1 MSLAPLGLEPA
12 EEAVYRAVLRHPE
25 REAAALAGDVGQ
37 DPAEVARHVHSLV
50 GAGLLRRTP
59 TGPRPE
65 RPDLA
70 TAAALARAQQ
80 ELTEQQDR
88 LVAARRE
95 VNDLVE
101 LYVAGSRLSDDGLAV
116 ERIEG
121 PVAIRQRLDELTTA
135 TRAEFWT
142 VNQGV
147 ATPEELQEVRAND
160 RPHVERGVQFRSVV
174 PSAFLLQESGLGN
187 VMTTSALGEQYRVL
201 PDPPLTFVVADRVVV
216 VVPLDPDDVRRGALF
231 VRSPG
236 VVRAFAAL
244 FEATWAQARPVFT
257 HVGDARPDG
266 LETRERRLLELL
278 ATGSQDE
285 TVARHL
291 GLGVRTVRRDVARL
305 MDRLGARSRFEAGVL
320 AAGRGWL

>member
-1 MSLAPLGLEPA
+1 MAAP
-12 EEAVYRAVLRHPE
+12 
-25 REAAALAGDVGQ
+25 
-37 DPAEVARHVHSLV
+37 ARPPTLV
-50 GAGLLRRTP
+50 GMLLSVLGGL
-59 TGPRPE
+59 
-65 RPDLA
+65 A
-70 TAAALARAQQ
+70 
-80 ELTEQQDR
+80 
-88 LVAARRE
+88 LVA
-95 VNDLVE
+95 LI
-101 LYVAGSRLSDDGLAV
+101 GLAF
-116 ERIEG
+116 
-121 PVAIRQRLDELTTA
+121 A
-135 TRAEFWT
+135 
-142 VNQGV
+142 
-147 ATPEELQEVRAND
+147 VR
-160 RPHVERGVQFRSVV
+160 VLKQYERGVQFRSVV

-257 HVGDARPDG
+257 HVDDARPDG
-266 LETRERRLLELL
+266 LEARERRLLELL

-305 MDRLGARSRFEAGVL
+305 MERLGARSRFEAGVL

>member
-12 EEAVYRAVLRHPE
+12 QEAVYRALLRHPE
-25 REAAALAGDVGQ
+25 RQAAALAGDVGQ
-37 DPAEVARHVHSLV
+37 DPDEVARHVEALV

-88 LVAARRE
+88 VVAARRE
-95 VNDLVE
+95 INDLVE
-101 LYVAGSRLSDDGLAV
+101 LYVAGSRLSDDGLDV
-116 ERIEG
+116 ERVEG

-160 RPHVERGVQFRSVV
+160 RPHVERGVQFRSIV
-174 PSAFLLQESGLGN
+174 PSAFLLQDSGLGN
-187 VMTTSALGEQYRVL
+187 VLTTSALGEQYRVL

-244 FEATWAQARPVFT
+244 FELTWAQARPVFT

-266 LETRERRLLELL
+266 LETRDQRLLELL
-278 ATGSQDE
+278 ATGAQDE
-285 TVARHL
+285 TVARQL
-291 GLGVRTVRRDVARL
+291 GVGVRTVRRDVARL

>member
-12 EEAVYRAVLRHPE
+12 QEAVYRAVLRHPE
-25 REAAALAGDVGQ
+25 REAGVLAADVGL
-37 DPAEVARHVHSLV
+37 DLDDVVEHVQALV
-50 GAGLLRRTP
+50 RTGLLRRTA
-59 TGPRPE
+59 TGTRPE

-70 TAAALARAQQ
+70 TAAVLTRVQQ

-101 LYVAGSRLSDDGLAV
+101 LYVAGARLGDDGLEV
-116 ERIEG
+116 ERVEG

-135 TRAEFWT
+135 TRTDFWT

-147 ATPEELQEVRAND
+147 ATPEELQAVRAND

-174 PSAFLLQESGLGN
+174 PTAFLAQESGLGN
-187 VMTTSALGEQYRVL
+187 VMTTSALGELYRVL

-244 FEATWAQARPVFT
+244 FELLWAQARPVFT
-257 HVGDARPDG
+257 HVDEARSDG
-266 LETRERRLLELL
+266 LEPRDRRLLELL
-278 ATGSQDE
+278 STGAQDD
-285 TVARHL
+285 TVARQL
-291 GLGVRTVRRDVARL
+291 GLGVRTVRRDMARL
-305 MDRLGARSRFEAGVL
+305 MHLLGARSRFEAGVL